1 MAGLPGVSFG
11 VKDEASA
18 NGEAACSMS
27 FELEV
32 EGEDEGDVGLPNGKH
47 LRRLVGR
54 WFSDSQSS
62 ERFKV
67 AQAMVSIGS
76 RF

>member
-1 MAGLPGVSFG
+1 
-11 VKDEASA
+11 
-18 NGEAACSMS
+18 MS

-32 EGEDEGDVGLPNGKH
+32 DGEDEGDVGLPNGKH